1 MNAGRTC
8 TQLTVRV
15 IYPIGLKVLPEL
27 RSARLTIV
35 AMGKPGIAGA
45 HDNHSAKL
53 LRDKAN
59 LGSGLLAG

>member
-8 TQLTVRV
+8 TQFTVRV

-35 AMGKPGIAGA
+35 AMGKRELPEHRTLTAP
-45 HDNHSAKL
+45 SY
-53 LRDKAN
+53 
-59 LGSGLLAG
+59 

>member
-35 AMGKPGIAGA
+35 AMRKPGLPEHTTITAP
-45 HDNHSAKL
+45 SY
-53 LRDKAN
+53 
-59 LGSGLLAG
+59 

>member
-1 MNAGRTC
+1 MTAGRRC

-35 AMGKPGIAGA
+35 ALGKPG
-45 HDNHSAKL
+45 
-53 LRDKAN
+53 
-59 LGSGLLAG
+59 LLAHTTITAPSY